1 MKRSCPSCGEEAV
14 PLGAVFWA
22 GGRLKPPAICGQ
34 CGLTC
39 RPQLW
44 GGMLAG
50 VLADPLLLLVIG
62 VVLAQYLNG
71 YVVLTV
77 MLLMIAILFASPL
90 YVPLIVIEES
100 ERRKKF
106 RRWLLLSVQAA
117 FIAALVWLFVTAR

>member
-1 MKRSCPSCGEEAV
+1 
-14 PLGAVFWA
+14 
-22 GGRLKPPAICGQ
+22 
-34 CGLTC
+34 
-39 RPQLW
+39 
-44 GGMLAG
+44 MLAG